1 MKEIIGNEG
10 LSKGEIINLL
20 NGNKYVR
27 LDERIITK
35 TNNDSPFTSHYDLAV
50 SLGVNEFK
58 RDSMGNKLAIVDD
71 AGIFD
76 LVDGKIVPSG
86 LTTTCMIKDSK
97 MPKDITIKI
106 LLQIYGEDVIW
117 HRKN

>member
-1 MKEIIGNEG
+1 MKEISEKEG
-10 LSKGEIINLL
+10 LSNTEIINLL

-27 LDERIITK
+27 LGERIITK

-50 SLGVNEFK
+50 SLDVNEYK

-86 LTTTCMIKDSK
+86 LTTTCCDK
-97 MPKDITIKI
+97 
-106 LLQIYGEDVIW
+106 
-117 HRKN
+117 R